1 MMNKLIENNKYLQF
15 TKLNEYDNLVHFYTK
30 KPFSLTYEEYLQDKE
45 KALTKLN
52 TIAPIEIKTCIL
64 ANQAHTTN
72 VAKVTLD
79 NLNDNFLNTD
89 GLITN
94 LKDVCLLT
102 KTADC
107 QAILLYDPINKVIG
121 NIHSG
126 WKGTLNKIIM
136 KAINIMTNDYQ
147 SKPEDIIVCICPSI
161 LKCCFE
167 VDYDVVESFKNN
179 FSNIEED
186 IYLGEIKDNKQKYYI
201 DTVNINKKVLL
212 SLGLKEENIIT
223 SDLCTKCHHDL
234 YHSYRYDQTE
244 GRNIAAIILK

>member
-15 TKLNEYDNLVHFYTK
+15 TKLNEYNNLIHFYTK
-30 KPFSLTYEEYLQDKE
+30 KPFSLTYEEYQEDKE
-45 KALTKLN
+45 KFLKSLN
-52 TIAPIEIKTCIL
+52 TISPIKIKTCIL

-72 VAKVTLD
+72 IAKVTLD
-79 NLNDNFLNTD
+79 NLNDDFLNTD

-107 QAILLYDPINKVIG
+107 QAILLYDSVNKVIG

-136 KAINIMTNDYQ
+136 NAINIMTNDYH

-167 VDYDVVESFKNN
+167 VDYEVVESFKNN
-179 FSNIEED
+179 FSNIDED

-223 SDLCTKCHHDL
+223 SDLCTKCQHDL
-234 YHSYRYDQTE
+234 YHSYRYDKTE

>member
-1 MMNKLIENNKYLQF
+1 MNKIIANPKYLQF
-15 TKLNEYDNLVHFYTK
+15 TKLNEYNNLIHFYTK
-30 KPFSLTYEEYLQDKE
+30 KPFSLTYEEYQKDKE
-45 KALTKLN
+45 KALAKLN
-52 TIAPIEIKTCIL
+52 TISPYPINKCIL

-72 VAKVTLD
+72 VVKVTLD
-79 NLNDNFLNTD
+79 NLNDSFLNTD

-136 KAINIMTNDYQ
+136 NAINIMTNDYH

-179 FSNIEED
+179 FSNIDED

-223 SDLCTKCHHDL
+223 SDLCTKCQHDL
-234 YHSYRYDQTE
+234 YHSYRYDKTE

>member
-1 MMNKLIENNKYLQF
+1 MNKLIENNKYLQF
-15 TKLNEYDNLVHFYTK
+15 TKLNEYNNLIHFYTK
-30 KPFSLTYEEYLQDKE
+30 KPFSLTYEEYQEDKE
-45 KALTKLN
+45 KFLKSLN
-52 TIAPIEIKTCIL
+52 TISPIKIKTCIL

-72 VAKVTLD
+72 IAKVTLD
-79 NLNDNFLNTD
+79 NLNDDFLNTD

-107 QAILLYDPINKVIG
+107 QAILLYDSVNKVIG

-136 KAINIMTNDYQ
+136 NAINIMTNDYH

-167 VDYDVVESFKNN
+167 VDYEVVESFKNN
-179 FSNIEED
+179 FSNIDED

-223 SDLCTKCHHDL
+223 SDLCTKCQHDL
-234 YHSYRYDQTE
+234 YHSYRYDKTE

>member
-1 MMNKLIENNKYLQF
+1 MNKLIENNKYLQF
-15 TKLNEYDNLVHFYTK
+15 TKLNEYNNLIHFYTK
-30 KPFSLTYEEYLQDKE
+30 KPFSLTYEEYQKDKE
-45 KALTKLN
+45 KFLKSLN
-52 TIAPIEIKTCIL
+52 TISPIKIKTCIL
-64 ANQAHTTN
+64 ANQSHTTN

-79 NLNDNFLNTD
+79 NLNDDFLNTD

-107 QAILLYDPINKVIG
+107 QAILLYDSVNKVIG

-136 KAINIMTNDYQ
+136 NAINIMTNDYH

-179 FSNIEED
+179 FSNIDED

-201 DTVNINKKVLL
+201 DTVNINKRLLL

-223 SDLCTKCHHDL
+223 SDLCTKCQHDL
-234 YHSYRYDQTE
+234 YHSFRYDKTE

>member
-1 MMNKLIENNKYLQF
+1 MNKLIENNKYLQF
-15 TKLNEYDNLVHFYTK
+15 TKLNEYNNLIHFYTK
-30 KPFSLTYEEYLQDKE
+30 KPFSLTYEEYQEDKE
-45 KALTKLN
+45 KFLKSLN
-52 TIAPIEIKTCIL
+52 TISPIKIKTCIL

-72 VAKVTLD
+72 IAKVTLD
-79 NLNDNFLNTD
+79 NLNDDFLNTD

-107 QAILLYDPINKVIG
+107 QAILLYDSVNKVIG

-136 KAINIMTNDYQ
+136 NAINIMTNDYH

-179 FSNIEED
+179 FYNIEED

-223 SDLCTKCHHDL
+223 SDLCTKCQHDL
-234 YHSYRYDQTE
+234 YHSYRYDKTE

>member
-1 MMNKLIENNKYLQF
+1 MNKIIENPKYLQF
-15 TKLNEYDNLVHFYTK
+15 TKLNEYNNLIHFYTK
-30 KPFSLTYEEYLQDKE
+30 RPFSLTYEEYQKDKE

-52 TIAPIEIKTCIL
+52 TISPYSINKCTL

-79 NLNDNFLNTD
+79 NLNNDFLNTD

-107 QAILLYDPINKVIG
+107 QAILLYDPINQVIG

-126 WKGTLNKIIM
+126 WKGTLNKIIVN
-136 KAINIMTNDYQ
+136 AINIMTNDYRSNPQ
-147 SKPEDIIVCICPSI
+147 DIIACICPSI

-167 VDYDVVESFKNN
+167 VDADVVEEFKHNH
-179 FSNIEED
+179 SNIEED
-186 IYLGEIKDNKQKYYI
+186 IYLGDIKDNKQKYYI
-201 DTVNINKKVLL
+201 DTVNINKKILL
-212 SLGLKEENIIT
+212 SLGLKEENIIA
-223 SDLCTKCHHDL
+223 SDLCTKCHNDL
-234 YHSYRYDQTE
+234 YHSYRYDKTE
-244 GRNIAAIILK
+244 ERNIAIIGLK